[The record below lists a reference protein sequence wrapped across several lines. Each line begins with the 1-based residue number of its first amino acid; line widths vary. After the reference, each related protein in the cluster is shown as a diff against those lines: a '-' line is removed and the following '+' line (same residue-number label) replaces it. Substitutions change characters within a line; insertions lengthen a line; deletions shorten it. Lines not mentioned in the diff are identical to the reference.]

1 MAEAL
6 DKPGKGEKAKMSDG
20 SSEEEDKMRED
31 DTYREEEEE
40 EEEEDSDETEKKRE
54 KELTGR
60 QDGWFVVRKAV
71 VRKDLRKKHAMSLQ
85 GAIKDNNG

>member
-20 SSEEEDKMRED
+20 SSEEEDKMREE
-31 DTYREEEEE
+31 DTYR

>member
-6 DKPGKGEKAKMSDG
+6 DKPGGGEKAKMSDG
-20 SSEEEDKMRED
+20 SSEEEDKMREE
-31 DTYREEEEE
+31 DTYREE